1 VEAGYALNAPSL
13 QWKSLDSQFVE
24 SLLQRGAGTESLF
37 RHGSIFTCPHHNRG
51 EFMLIA
57 PRTLDMG
64 DAEEIRLQF
73 QGETRLG
80 SQLLT

>member
-1 VEAGYALNAPSL
+1 M
-13 QWKSLDSQFVE
+13 
-24 SLLQRGAGTESLF
+24 
-37 RHGSIFTCPHHNRG
+37 PHHNRG

-57 PRTLDMG
+57 PRTLDMS